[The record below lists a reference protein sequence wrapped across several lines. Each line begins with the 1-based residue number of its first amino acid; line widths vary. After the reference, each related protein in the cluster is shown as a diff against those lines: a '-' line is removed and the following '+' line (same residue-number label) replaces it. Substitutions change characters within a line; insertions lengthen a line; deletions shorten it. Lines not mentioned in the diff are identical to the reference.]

1 MDASVFL
8 ALALACAP
16 QVHADT
22 AHALVS
28 VESAFNPGALQLIVD
43 RSLPERAPRK
53 WERKPGGGGDDE

>member
-22 AHALVS
+22 ARALVS
-28 VESAFNPGALQLIVD
+28 VESAFNPWAIGVVGGALVRQPRH
-43 RSLPERAPRK
+43 RS
-53 WERKPGGGGDDE
+53 